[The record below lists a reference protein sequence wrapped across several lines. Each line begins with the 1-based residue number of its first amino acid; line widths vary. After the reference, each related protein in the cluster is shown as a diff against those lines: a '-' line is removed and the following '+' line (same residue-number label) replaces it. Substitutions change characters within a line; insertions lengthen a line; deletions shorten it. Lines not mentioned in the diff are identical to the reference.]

1 VTAVLA
7 ALFIVCLVA
16 GILDA
21 AAAAAS
27 SQYLRSLCNK
37 GTPATRDKYIQRLA
51 KLLDFLG
58 FKDTKEEKARAF
70 TAKARADPNYAFNSV
85 LKFFQSKH
93 EQIDQKKM
101 AIGTARNYPKSI
113 KLFCDMLTCMYLG

>member
-58 FKDTKEEKARAF
+58 FKDTKEEKA
-70 TAKARADPNYAFNSV
+70 
-85 LKFFQSKH
+85 
-93 EQIDQKKM
+93 
-101 AIGTARNYPKSI
+101 
-113 KLFCDMLTCMYLG
+113 